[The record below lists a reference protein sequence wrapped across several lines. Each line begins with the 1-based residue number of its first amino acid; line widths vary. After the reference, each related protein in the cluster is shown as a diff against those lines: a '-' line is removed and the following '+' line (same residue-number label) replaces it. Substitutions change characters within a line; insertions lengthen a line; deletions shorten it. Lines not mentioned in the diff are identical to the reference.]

1 MTRNASLFERS
12 TASSTARA
20 NRSTAARDAGTVS
33 AIALKRALAV
43 AEEAAFLWVSRNA
56 VARSSAAT
64 FDVLA
69 RLDERLSRRVY
80 KLSERPVLAER
91 FLQHDNVSFTSGL
104 AFVTAV
110 VALRGGAVGI
120 FAELLARVESDAELL
135 SPLGSALTWLDYGE
149 VRTCV
154 DGLLAAR
161 SPAHMQLGLA
171 AAVAHRV
178 DPGVTLDRSLDAEAP
193 ALRAQALE
201 AVGRLAL
208 GDCRRKL
215 HAALGDQD
223 ATCRFWAAWS
233 AVRLGDRAGIP
244 VLGRFAA
251 ECGVFA
257 RPASDIALRA
267 LDVDQAVRAHTRL
280 LSITGNERLGVLAA
294 GIVGDPAL
302 ASWLLDAMES
312 AALARQAGAAFCLMT
327 GCDLRRNDLD
337 AQSPPHAS
345 KAEVP
350 SDASEADGTD
360 PQPTAAQNGDSLA
373 AEADDDLVFPDVVRL
388 RRWWHE
394 HRHAFVPGI
403 RYLAGMPVRSPEL
416 TDVVRTGNQQQR
428 TAAALELAL
437 LHPDAALLDVTA
449 PAHRQVRF
457 SAPGH

>member
-1 MTRNASLFERS
+1 MQKLPRCAPR
-12 TASSTARA
+12 
-20 NRSTAARDAGTVS
+20 
-33 AIALKRALAV
+33 
-43 AEEAAFLWVSRNA
+43 LW
-56 VARSSAAT
+56 
-64 FDVLA
+64 
-69 RLDERLSRRVY
+69 RLS
-80 KLSERPVLAER
+80 
-91 FLQHDNVSFTSGL
+91 
-104 AFVTAV
+104 AV
-110 VALRGGAVGI
+110 
-120 FAELLARVESDAELL
+120 
-135 SPLGSALTWLDYGE
+135 W
-149 VRTCV
+149 
-154 DGLLAAR
+154 R
-161 SPAHMQLGLA
+161 S
-171 AAVAHRV
+171 VI
-178 DPGVTLDRSLDAEAP
+178 
-193 ALRAQALE
+193 
-201 AVGRLAL
+201 VGR
-208 GDCRRKL
+208 RL